1 MVMKESVFQSKLVN
15 IISQFTAAITNL
27 RLYSHAHAL
36 VSQHTAR
43 AHGELSQLL
52 DLKGSITMFL
62 VGDELVLNNRTLIAA
77 GQTVERF
84 VRIIREKGVERITFL
99 KGVSSEEFEAFAG
112 DLASRVTPAV
122 RSWPFIRLGSV
133 EIRVKSDAAPPDA
146 PSMSEDTREVL
157 SILNSM
163 DERDIGRMRELYLLA
178 EEQKQ
183 ISMRGVDDAVRKLI
197 LEIRRNMNPLSLL
210 ATVKCNDEYTFT
222 HVVNVCI
229 LTLIQAQKLGFA
241 GKQLYDIGM
250 ASLLHDVG
258 KNFIPEEILSK
269 PGKLTADER
278 AVIETHPV
286 KGGRYLMEVGGIPKI
301 AVLAAMEHHLR
312 FDGTGYP
319 LVKPG
324 WKPNIV
330 AQLITIAD
338 VFDAL
343 RSRRSYSEP
352 KPMSQIVDI
361 LNKEKGTT
369 FNPILVESFL
379 EIVAP
384 ELTLPPSPEIGE
396 KETVED
402 RTPLVIAG
410 SHSDPCTLPR

>member
-1 MVMKESVFQSKLVN
+1 MVMKESVFQSKMVN

-36 VSQHTAR
+36 VSQHMAR
-43 AHGELSQLL
+43 AHNELSQLL
-52 DLKGSITMFL
+52 DLKSNITVFI
-62 VGDELVLNNRTLIAA
+62 VGDELVLNNRSLLAA

-84 VRIIREKGVERITFL
+84 VRVIREKGVERITFL
-99 KGVSSEEFEAFAG
+99 KGLSIEEFEAFVG
-112 DLASRVTPAV
+112 DLASRDTPAV
-122 RSWPFIRLGSV
+122 RSWPSIKLGSV
-133 EIRVKSDAAPPDA
+133 EIRVKSDAEHLDDPT
-146 PSMSEDTREVL
+146 MSEDTREVL

-163 DERDIGRMRELYLLA
+163 DERDIERMRELYLLV
-178 EEQKQ
+178 EGQKQ
-183 ISMRGVDDAVRKLI
+183 ISIHGVDDAVRKLI
-197 LEIRRNMNPLSLL
+197 FEIRRNMNPLSLL

-229 LTLIQAQKLGFA
+229 LTLIQAQKLGFG

-269 PGKLTADER
+269 PGRLTADER

-286 KGGRYLMEVGGIPKI
+286 RGGRYLMEVGGVPKI
-301 AVLAAMEHHLR
+301 AILAAMEHHLR

-324 WKPNIV
+324 WKPNFV

-343 RSRRSYSEP
+343 RSRRSYSDP

-361 LNKEKGTT
+361 LNKEKGTS

-384 ELTLPPSPEIGE
+384 EFTLPHSPEREERKTIDSG
-396 KETVED
+396 
-402 RTPLVIAG
+402 TPLDVAG
-410 SHSDPCTLPR
+410 PHSEPCTLPV